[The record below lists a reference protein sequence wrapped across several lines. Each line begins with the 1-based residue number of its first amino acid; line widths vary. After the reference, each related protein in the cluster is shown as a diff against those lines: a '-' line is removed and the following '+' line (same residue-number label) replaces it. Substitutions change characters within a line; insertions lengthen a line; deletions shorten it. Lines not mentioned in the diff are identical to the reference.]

1 MDSYACGP
9 EIGLTEETPAQ
20 LLAET
25 AARFAERDALV
36 VRHQRIRLTWQ
47 HLAEHAE
54 RIARGLVGLGLQAGD
69 RVGVWA
75 TNCAEWIYLQLG
87 CAQAGLVLVNFNPAY
102 RTHELALVLRKSRIK
117 ALFLSAQDER
127 TNYRA
132 ILEQTGN
139 APDHVVYLGEESWAR
154 ILANGCDLKS
164 RVQSADEVAN
174 IQIYFGHHRHSQRC
188 AVNPWQPREQCAHH
202 RVRPAPN

>member
-54 RIARGLVGLGLQAGD
+54 RIARGFFFFKQKTAYEFDCDWSSDVCSSDLPERAGQPLRERRNGGDLVAGGQD
-69 RVGVWA
+69 RRRA
-75 TNCAEWIYLQLG
+75 A
-87 CAQAGLVLVNFNPAY
+87 A
-102 RTHELALVLRKSRIK
+102 LAC
-117 ALFLSAQDER
+117 
-127 TNYRA
+127 
-132 ILEQTGN
+132 G
-139 APDHVVYLGEESWAR
+139 
-154 ILANGCDLKS
+154 
-164 RVQSADEVAN
+164 
-174 IQIYFGHHRHSQRC
+174 
-188 AVNPWQPREQCAHH
+188 
-202 RVRPAPN
+202 